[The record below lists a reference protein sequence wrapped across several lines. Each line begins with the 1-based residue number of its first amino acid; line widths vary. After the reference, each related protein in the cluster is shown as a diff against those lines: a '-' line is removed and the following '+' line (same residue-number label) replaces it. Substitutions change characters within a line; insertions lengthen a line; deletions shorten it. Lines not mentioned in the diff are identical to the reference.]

1 MIHNMMKLE
10 YLKSDCLCLL
20 ERLDSKVED
29 EYSEKVI
36 QEVSRLCS
44 QLAKSGAQL
53 EAEFPD
59 LMDRLQDHF
68 FKMFLCV
75 DQVHFFVR

>member
-1 MIHNMMKLE
+1 MKFE
-10 YLKSDCLCLL
+10 DLKSDCLCLL
-20 ERLDSKVED
+20 QRLDSQVED

-53 EAEFPD
+53 DEEFPD
-59 LMDRLQDHF
+59 LLDRIEEHF

>member
-1 MIHNMMKLE
+1 MKFE
-10 YLKSDCLCLL
+10 DLKSDCLCLL
-20 ERLDSKVED
+20 QRLDSQVED

-53 EAEFPD
+53 DEEFPD
-59 LMDRLQDHF
+59 LMDRIEEHF

-75 DQVHFFVR
+75 DQVHFSVR

>member
-1 MIHNMMKLE
+1 MMKFE
-10 YLKSDCLCLL
+10 DLKSDCLCLL
-20 ERLDSKVED
+20 ESLDSQVDD

-36 QEVSRLCS
+36 QEVSRLCY
-44 QLAKSGAQL
+44 QLAKSGAKL
-53 EAEFPD
+53 DEELPD
-59 LMDRLQDHF
+59 LMDRIQEHF